1 MSTIEKISIQFGI
14 PIDGWLPTVFKF
26 GNFELELEI
35 SDVPLNPMTQLCDS
49 LIQLIEGG
57 SQPEIIPWH
66 LEPYC
71 YYLQLIKTNNAYKAI
86 ILESENFDSPSKLTF
101 EAIGNFESIILPIYR
116 SLKNFHSKAY
126 ENPNWDKIESKR
138 IEELKLLIEKEKAH
152 NKRC

>member
-14 PIDGWLPTVFKF
+14 PEHGWLPTVFKY
-26 GNFELELEI
+26 GDFELKLDI

-49 LIQLIEGG
+49 LIQLLKGIN
-57 SQPEIIPWH
+57 QPEIIPWH

-71 YYLQLIKTNNAYKAI
+71 YYLRLNRADKNYNAI
-86 ILESENFDSPSKLTF
+86 ILESENLDSPTKQTF
-101 EAIGNFESIILPIYR
+101 EANGNFESIILPIYR

-126 ENPNWDKIESKR
+126 HSPNWDMIESAR

-152 NKRC
+152 NKR